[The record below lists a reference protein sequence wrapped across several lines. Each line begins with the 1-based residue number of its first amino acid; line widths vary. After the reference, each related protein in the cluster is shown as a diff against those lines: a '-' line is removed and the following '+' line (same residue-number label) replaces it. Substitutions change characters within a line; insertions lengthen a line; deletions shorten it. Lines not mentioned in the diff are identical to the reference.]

1 MKYSYL
7 LEWVSRRQVVTR
19 IPIDSRLAKV
29 CKIKYR
35 EEFFGGFIDA
45 KFELPKIL
53 NVFPSVADTCRL
65 FRIVY
70 GATRAQDK
78 IELLFSGNFSKIP
91 TRITTA
97 EMLKYEVRGPFFFLK
112 KLKIKDG
119 PTITGTGT
127 VNLLQSFFNK
137 KEFAMGGLEKTIIDA
152 NQPTA
157 RSHLYIPSNANIT
170 AIDTKISF
178 EELVRYWL
186 WYFNQLE
193 FEKAQAL
200 NPPEQPAI
208 KYRYYIGYNPSNYLL
223 RHVIEPV
230 YYWHAE
236 RTAPPRPAPIKP
248 VLLMN
253 YDFMKSKES
262 ISTNKLYTVIEYG
275 QKTKDTSTTTSERNK
290 IKKKGREQNSISVG
304 LYGERI
310 KNIVFNADFSTD
322 MMQKCAAYM
331 LRSFSDPLIKV
342 VISELVSQNLMP
354 FDQTLIKSDF
364 VQRPRILDYCETT
377 RNFSSNQS
385 NQVALDGSVRYSG
398 NYSVNICLRGNTT
411 GLRVTQTNL
420 VPIYNPQ
427 ELRMF
432 IRIGANISLKV
443 RVNDSFN
450 NSVVFDVP
458 SSTVLRDWFPLV
470 LVFKTSGVQNLP
482 LFVNNQG
489 VNSELHVQAASTG
502 IPPEEILYVLHGD
515 PSIKNINTIVFEM
528 EAPSTHGVWVDNI
541 EVYNVQCEIANEF
554 LTKRECEIKQ
564 NFLHQKLTYSES
576 NDDLTSQFLDLVS
589 AGELA
594 ERVISID

>member
-7 LEWVSRRQVVTR
+7 IEWESRNQIITR
-19 IPIDSRLAKV
+19 IPIDSQIAKA

-35 EEFFGGFIDA
+35 EEFLGGFIDA

-53 NVFPSVADTCRL
+53 NVFPSVADTCRF
-65 FRIVY
+65 FRVVS

-97 EMLKYEVRGPFFFLK
+97 NILKYEVQGPFFFLK
-112 KLKIKDG
+112 KLKIKQG

-127 VNLLQSFFNK
+127 VNLLNSFFNK
-137 KEFAMGGLEKTIIDA
+137 KEFAMGGLEKTVNTQSDP
-152 NQPTA
+152 NK
-157 RSHLYIPSNANIT
+157 RSALSIPSNAVIN

-200 NPPEQPAI
+200 APPEQPAI
-208 KYRYYIGYNPSNYLL
+208 RYRYHIGYIPNTYLL

-236 RTAPPRPAPIKP
+236 RTSPPKP

-262 ISTNKLYTVIEYG
+262 ISTGKLYTVIEYG
-275 QKTKDTSTTTSERNK
+275 QRQGDDASIPAAERNK
-290 IKKKGREQNSISVG
+290 IKKIAKVQNNISIG

-310 KNIVFNADFSTD
+310 KNIVFNKDFSTV

-331 LRSFSDPLIKV
+331 LRNFSNPLIKV
-342 VISELVSQNLMP
+342 VISQLVSQELMP
-354 FDQTLIKSDF
+354 WDQTLIKSDF
-364 VQRPRILDYCETT
+364 VQRPRIIDYCENLN
-377 RNFSSNQS
+377 NFSSNQA
-385 NQVALDGSVRYSG
+385 NQVALDGVIRYSG

-420 VPIYNPQ
+420 QPIFNPQ

-432 IRIGANISLKV
+432 MRISPNISIKV
-443 RVNDSFN
+443 RVRDSYN
-450 NSVVFDVP
+450 NSVVFDIP
-458 SSTVLRDWFPLV
+458 ESATLREWFPLV
-470 LVFKTSGVQNLP
+470 LKFKTEGVQNLP

-489 VNSELHVQAASTG
+489 ADSELYVQQARTG
-502 IPPEEILYVLHGD
+502 TPAEQILYVLHGN
-515 PSIKNINTIVFEM
+515 PSIKNINTIVFEI
-528 EAPSTHGVWVDNI
+528 EAASSSGVWVDNI

-564 NFLHQKLTYSES
+564 NFLFQKLTYSED
-576 NDDLTSQFLDLVS
+576 NDDLTSQILDLVS

-594 ERVISID
+594 EKTISVD